1 MKKLLL
7 LLFSVLFLTVS
18 CGESQQEKKDRIEKE
33 TAKIL
38 VTYNEAI
45 SEHKLAVNRK
55 LESARF
61 LGMSNMDIKMLH
73 GSDWQQKGWDTL
85 RVYYKIDKLETSFK
99 NTFGEDEFNVLQLK
113 VDNNWD
119 EKVN

>member
-1 MKKLLL
+1 MKKSLLL
-7 LLFSVLFLTVS
+7 LLSIFVLTVS
-18 CGESQQEKKDRIEKE
+18 CGESDKERQHRIEKE

-38 VTYNEAI
+38 VTYNSAI
-45 SEHKLAVNRK
+45 SKHKLNINETIRSSRV
-55 LESARF
+55 
-61 LGMSNMDIKMLH
+61 LGLSNMQMEMLY

-85 RVYYKIDKLETSFK
+85 RVYYKIDSLETSFK

-113 VDNNWD
+113 VDNNWN